1 MENNL
6 ENKARFFAQYYSQ
19 EILTRDGGLRK
30 FWKLGTDV
38 SIESS
43 LSRYGYD
50 YRYYVELKSLEDIT
64 DDDLMTIAKY
74 YEPTTYKVE
83 SNSDEIVFDYMYGDN
98 FSSAAIGYDYG
109 YALDYLRSKG
119 YALPWMGLSVEK
131 QIQYGWV
138 KLKEK
143 NDGK

>member
-6 ENKARFFAQYYSQ
+6 ENKTMFFAQYWGQRVFVGHVLEEVNSSYIDPMYDTS
-19 EILTRDGGLRK
+19 IL
-30 FWKLGTDV
+30 
-38 SIESS
+38 
-43 LSRYGYD
+43 
-50 YRYYVELKSLEDIT
+50 ELKPLEDIT

-74 YEPTTYKVE
+74 YEPTTYKVK

>member
-6 ENKARFFAQYYSQ
+6 ENKTKFFAQYWGQKIMIWDESKSLPPQKVGVSYMTKYGVSN
-19 EILTRDGGLRK
+19 RK
-30 FWKLGTDV
+30 L
-38 SIESS
+38 
-43 LSRYGYD
+43 
-50 YRYYVELKSLEDIT
+50 ELKSLEDLT
-64 DDDLMTIAKY
+64 EDDLMTIAKY

-83 SNSDEIVFDYMYGDN
+83 SNSDEIVFDYMYGDS

-131 QIQYGWV
+131 LVEYGWV

>member
-1 MENNL
+1 MDNNL
-6 ENKARFFAQYYSQ
+6 KNKTMFFAQYWGQRVFVGHVLEEVNSSYIDPMYDTS
-19 EILTRDGGLRK
+19 IL
-30 FWKLGTDV
+30 
-38 SIESS
+38 
-43 LSRYGYD
+43 
-50 YRYYVELKSLEDIT
+50 ELKPLEDIT
-64 DDDLMTIAKY
+64 DDDLMTIAKH

-143 NDGK
+143 SDGK